1 MLREP
6 ELRIKAENILV
17 QKNKSDDLKLFEVFQ
32 IYKEDL
38 QKECSQLYYALLAWK
53 DSHLKDLLTEQSE
66 KSEMTKD
73 RIDIIF
79 ELLAERGKEYERL
92 DIPTINSLIQ
102 TYADARRKQDVSYG
116 WIKGCT
122 TMLLEKELRWLKSQ
136 MFDKNVEVVY
146 R

>member
-6 ELRIKAENILV
+6 EKRIEAGNMLV

-32 IYKEDL
+32 IYKDDL

-53 DSHLKDLLTEQSE
+53 DSHLKDLLTEQAE

-79 ELLAERGKEYERL
+79 ELLSERGKEYERL

-102 TYADARRKQDVSYG
+102 TYADARRKQESSYG
-116 WIKGCT
+116 WREGCT
-122 TMLLEKELRWLKSQ
+122 TMTLEKELRWLKSQ
-136 MFDKNVEVVY
+136 MFDKNVEVVC

>member
-6 ELRIKAENILV
+6 ELRIEAEKVLM

-38 QKECSQLYYALLAWK
+38 QKECSQLYYALLGWK
-53 DSHLKDLLTEQSE
+53 DSHLKDLLTEQAD

-79 ELLAERGKEYERL
+79 ELLEERGKIYDKL
-92 DIPTINSLIQ
+92 DVPAINSLIQ
-102 TYADARRKQDVSYG
+102 TYADARRKQENAYG
-116 WIKGCT
+116 LRSGCT
-122 TMLLEKELRWLKSQ
+122 TMPLEKELRWLKGQ

>member
-6 ELRIKAENILV
+6 ELRIEAEKVLM

-32 IYKEDL
+32 IYKEEL
-38 QKECSQLYYALLAWK
+38 HKECSQVYYALLGWK
-53 DSHLKDLLTEQSE
+53 DRHLKELLTEQAE
-66 KSEMTKD
+66 KSETTKD

-79 ELLAERGKEYERL
+79 EMLAERGKEYEKL
-92 DIPTINSLIQ
+92 DISTINSLIQ
-102 TYADARRKQDVSYG
+102 TYADARRNNEDKN
-116 WIKGCT
+116 IP
-122 TMLLEKELRWLKSQ
+122 LEKELRWIKSQ